1 MNGSTKNE
9 MRSAAYITNIAYYLP
24 EQVVE
29 CEQNRLSRK
38 TGILRRHVAAKGET
52 AADLAVKAA
61 EKVFLQGVDKA
72 TVDFVLLCTQSPDYL
87 LPTTACLIQDRL
99 GLSRSCGALDFNLG
113 CSGYIYGL
121 SLAKGLVETGQAN
134 RVLLLT
140 SETYSKHIHPLDGS
154 VATLFGDAATA
165 TIVDKLATSGD
176 QSGMYGFTFGTDGSG
191 GNDLIVPVGGSRNPY
206 DSTVVEEIVDKYG
219 NFRTNRNLYM
229 NGSAISEFALEVVP
243 SIIDNILEKT
253 FLHRKDISYFVF
265 HQANKF
271 ILDYLQQKCGLQEF
285 PFWNNVSEY
294 ANTVSNS
301 VPIALSDILASHSD
315 ISLRKFMLVGF
326 GVGLSWAG
334 CMVDL
339 RHCNRFEDR

>member
-1 MNGSTKNE
+1 MNSDTKNE
-9 MRSAAYITNIAYYLP
+9 TRAAAYITSIAYYLP
-24 EQVVE
+24 EQIIE
-29 CEQNRLSRK
+29 CEQNRLSKK

-61 EKVFLQGVDKA
+61 EKFFRHGVDRA
-72 TVDFVLLCTQSPDYL
+72 SVDFVLLCTQSPDYI

-99 GLSRSCGALDFNLG
+99 GLPRSCGALDFNLG

-121 SLAKGLVETGQAN
+121 SLAKGLVETGQAK

-140 SETYSKHIHPLDGS
+140 SETYSKYLHPQDGS

-165 TIVDKLATSGD
+165 TLIDALDADND
-176 QSGMYGFTFGTDGSG
+176 QYGMYGFSFGTDGSG
-191 GNDLIVPVGGSRNPY
+191 GNDLVVPVGGSRNPY
-206 DSTVVEEIVDKYG
+206 DSTVVEEVVDKYG

-229 NGSAISEFALEVVP
+229 NGSAISEFALDVVP
-243 SIIDNILEKT
+243 SIVENVLKKT
-253 FLHRKDISYFVF
+253 FLHRKDVNYFVF

-271 ILDYLQQKCGLQEF
+271 ILDYLQQKCDLHDY

-315 ISLRKFMLVGF
+315 ISLQKFMLVGF

-339 RHCNRFEDR
+339 CHCKSF

>member
-1 MNGSTKNE
+1 MNGDGDTG
-9 MRSAAYITNIAYYLP
+9 MHSAAYITNIAYYLP
-24 EQVVE
+24 ELVVE
-29 CEQNRLSRK
+29 CEVNRLTRK
-38 TGILRRHVAAKGET
+38 TGIRRRHVVTMGET

-61 EKVFLQGVDKA
+61 EKIFLQGIDRA
-72 TVDFVLLCTQSPDYL
+72 TVDFVLLCTQSPDYF

-121 SLAKGLVETGQAN
+121 SLAKGLVETGQAK

-140 SETYSKHIHPLDGS
+140 SETYSKYLHPQDGS

-165 TIVDKLATSGD
+165 TLIDKFDADKD
-176 QSGMYGFTFGTDGSG
+176 QYGMYGFSFGTDGSG
-191 GNDLIVPVGGSRNPY
+191 GNNLIVPVGGARHPY
-206 DSTVVEEIVDKYG
+206 DSTAVENVVDKYG
-219 NFRTNRNLYM
+219 NFRTNRNIYM
-229 NGSAISEFALEVVP
+229 NGSAISEFALDVVP
-243 SIIDNILEKT
+243 SILEDVLDKT
-253 FLHRKDISYFVF
+253 CLHRKDVNYFVF

-271 ILDYLQQKCGLQEF
+271 ILEYLQQKCGLQDCF
-285 PFWNNVSEY
+285 FWNNVSEY

-301 VPIALSDILASHSD
+301 VPIALCDILFSHSD
-315 ISLRKFMLVGF
+315 ISFRKFMLVGF

-339 RHCNRFEDR
+339 HHCKAFR

>member
-1 MNGSTKNE
+1 MNSGTKNE
-9 MRSAAYITNIAYYLP
+9 SIASAYITNIAYYLP
-24 EQVVE
+24 EQIIE
-29 CEQNRLSRK
+29 CEQNRLSKK

-61 EKVFLQGVDKA
+61 EKIFLQGVDRA
-72 TVDFVLLCTQSPDYL
+72 TIDFVLLCTQSPDYI

-99 GLSRSCGALDFNLG
+99 GLPRSCGALDFNLG

-121 SLAKGLVETGQAN
+121 SLAKGLVETGQAK

-140 SETYSKHIHPLDGS
+140 SETYSKHLHPQDGS

-165 TIVDKLATSGD
+165 TLVDKLAADND
-176 QSGMYGFTFGTDGSG
+176 QYGMYGFSFGTDGSG

-206 DSTVVEEIVDKYG
+206 DTTAVEDIVDKYG

-229 NGSAISEFALEVVP
+229 NGSAISEFALEIVP
-243 SIIDNILEKT
+243 SIIKNVLEKSC
-253 FLHRKDISYFVF
+253 LHRKDVSYFVF

-271 ILDYLQQKCGLQEF
+271 ILDYLQQKCNLQDF
-285 PFWNNVSEY
+285 PFWNNVAEY

-301 VPIALSDILASHSD
+301 VPIALNDILSINSD
-315 ISLRKFMLVGF
+315 ISLRRFMLVGF

-334 CMVDL
+334 CIVDL
-339 RHCNRFEDR
+339 RHCKAFR